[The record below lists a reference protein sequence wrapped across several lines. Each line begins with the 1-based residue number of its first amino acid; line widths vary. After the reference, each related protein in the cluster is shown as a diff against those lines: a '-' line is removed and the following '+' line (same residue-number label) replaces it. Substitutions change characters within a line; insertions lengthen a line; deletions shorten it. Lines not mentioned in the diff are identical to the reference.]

1 MRDEK
6 EWREAIFK
14 KFYPNLKGDLSLKR
28 LKKKGGKTRGHSKR
42 VPIRYLPKRL
52 SKKDRAAQLKML
64 RKSRR
69 LYARGKYYTRKKLPS
84 FQSKESNHIKT
95 ARRIYGVDTIA
106 PSEELSRATGCS
118 VDALEKIVAKGEGA
132 YFSSGSRP
140 NQTAQSWGYA
150 RLGSSLTAGK
160 AAAVDF
166 KILEAGC
173 DHSGKAFQLAKRA
186 KRKYGYG
193 QSSTKHV

>member
-1 MRDEK
+1 M
-6 EWREAIFK
+6 
-14 KFYPNLKGDLSLKR
+14 
-28 LKKKGGKTRGHSKR
+28 
-42 VPIRYLPKRL
+42 VPIRYLPRRL
-52 SKKDRAAQLKML
+52 SKKDRVAQLKML
-64 RKSRR
+64 AKSRKM
-69 LYARGKYYTRKKLPS
+69 YKQGKYYTRKKVPS
-84 FQSKESNHIKT
+84 FQSKESKHIKT
-95 ARRIYGVDTIA
+95 ARRLYGVDTIV

-173 DHSGKAFQLAKRA
+173 DHSGPAFRLAKRA
-186 KRKYGYG
+186 RRKYIHG

>member
-1 MRDEK
+1 M
-6 EWREAIFK
+6 
-14 KFYPNLKGDLSLKR
+14 
-28 LKKKGGKTRGHSKR
+28 

-69 LYARGKYYTRKKLPS
+69 LYARGKYYTRKKVPS

-95 ARRIYGVDTIA
+95 ARRMYGVDTIA

-173 DHSGKAFQLAKRA
+173 DHSGKAFQLANRA

>member
-1 MRDEK
+1 M
-6 EWREAIFK
+6 I
-14 KFYPNLKGDLSLKR
+14 
-28 LKKKGGKTRGHSKR
+28 
-42 VPIRYLPKRL
+42 PIRYLPKRL
-52 SKKDRAAQLKML
+52 SRKDRATQLKML
-64 RKSRR
+64 AKSRKM
-69 LYARGKYYTRKKLPS
+69 YKQGKYYTRKKVSS
-84 FQSKESNHIKT
+84 FQSTESDHVKK
-95 ARRIYGVDTIA
+95 ARKIYGVDSIA

-118 VDALEKIVAKGEGA
+118 IDALEKIVAKGEGA

-166 KILEAGC
+166 KILEEGC
-173 DHSGKAFQLAKRA
+173 DHSGKAFRLAKRA

>member
-1 MRDEK
+1 M
-6 EWREAIFK
+6 I
-14 KFYPNLKGDLSLKR
+14 
-28 LKKKGGKTRGHSKR
+28 
-42 VPIRYLPKRL
+42 PIRYLPRRL
-52 SKKDRAAQLKML
+52 TKKDRAAQLKML
-64 RKSRR
+64 SKSRKM
-69 LYARGKYYTRKKLPS
+69 YKKGKYYTRKKVSS
-84 FQSKESNHIKT
+84 FVSKESKHIKT
-95 ARRIYGVDTIA
+95 ARRLYGVDTIV
-106 PSEELSRATGCS
+106 PSEELSIATGCS

-166 KILEAGC
+166 SILENGC
-173 DHSGKAFQLAKRA
+173 DHSGKAFRLAKRA

>member
-1 MRDEK
+1 M
-6 EWREAIFK
+6 I
-14 KFYPNLKGDLSLKR
+14 
-28 LKKKGGKTRGHSKR
+28 
-42 VPIRYLPKRL
+42 PIRYLPKRL
-52 SKKDRAAQLKML
+52 TKKDRVAQLKML
-64 RKSRR
+64 AKSRKM
-69 LYARGKYYTRKKLPS
+69 YKQGKYYTRKKVPS
-84 FQSKESNHIKT
+84 FQSKESDHVKK
-95 ARRIYGVDTIA
+95 ARKIYGVDSIA
-106 PSEELSRATGCS
+106 PSEELSVATGCS
-118 VDALEKIVAKGEGA
+118 IDALQKIVAKGEGA

-140 NQTAQSWGYA
+140 NQTAHSWGYA

-173 DHSGKAFQLAKRA
+173 DHSGPAFRLAKQA